1 MIGATMSRLLFDR
14 PATVPLGAGI
24 ALLPGRAGP
33 AILDAALAVL
43 AAHPPRAMTTPWGKK
58 MSVEMANFGPLGWV
72 TDAAGYR
79 YAAADPLT
87 GRPWPDMPEI
97 LRRFA
102 IEAAAAAGYPGFAP
116 QACLVNRYGPA
127 ARMGLHQDRDEAD
140 FAQPIVSVS
149 LGRAAL
155 FRIGGAR
162 RGDPTRT
169 VTLEDGDVVV
179 FGGPARLMFHGIDR
193 LTGPAHPATGE
204 GRINLTFRRVTVPG
218 NSP

>member
-1 MIGATMSRLLFDR
+1 MSRLPFDQ

-24 ALLPGRAGP
+24 TLLPGRAGP
-33 AILDAALAVL
+33 AILESALALL
-43 AAHPPRAMTTPWGKK
+43 AASPPRAMTTPWGKK
-58 MSVEMANFGPLGWV
+58 MSVEMANSGPLGWV
-72 TDAAGYR
+72 TDEAGYR

-87 GRPWPDMPEI
+87 GRPWPEMPEI
-97 LRRFA
+97 LHRFA
-102 IEAAAAAGYPGFAP
+102 VEAAAAAGYRDFAP
-116 QACLVNRYGPA
+116 EACLINRYGPA

-140 FAQPIVSVS
+140 FSQPIVSVS

-162 RGDPTRT
+162 RGDPSRT

-179 FGGPARLMFHGIDR
+179 FGGPARLMFHGVDR
-193 LTGPAHPATGE
+193 LTGPAHPVTGE
-204 GRINLTFRRVTVPG
+204 GRINLTFRRVTMPG